1 MDDESL
7 FFLVAILGIILFGV
21 LGFLNEIKEKKELAR
36 RKEYEEYR
44 ERIYHCFTN
53 CKWCGREYQ
62 IKKGSEDFCSP
73 KCEHER
79 DKARKN

>member
-1 MDDESL
+1 MEDSL
-7 FFLVAILGIILFGV
+7 LFIIIGILIVIWGIG
-21 LGFLNEIKEKKELAR
+21 GFLKEINDEKELAR

-44 ERIYHCFTN
+44 ERIYDCIFD

-62 IKKGSEDFCSP
+62 IKNGSEDFCSP

-79 DKARKN
+79 DKARKS